1 MSISEDIKRREY
13 NVGKNMNEGPE
24 ALASAFS
31 AFSAFEAFLKVQEE
45 FRNQLAVAARDASE
59 PNQEASGDRAAR
71 QKFYTLLDINQQ
83 RKLFLQLCKTRSF
96 LPRIRTLIGAP
107 PFCFLKEC
115 DNYILNATGI
125 AHGRVNM
132 SVRGINV
139 ISSSAEI
146 GVGHFIDARG
156 RTYKVIKT
164 EPEWNDVVVFA
175 RLERSRKAV
184 LDMRLQRITT
194 TMPPTTTTT
203 TTPKTTAATADT
215 ATTTLAAPRS
225 SIFKKR
231 HHHHNS
237 SPSTDSVPK
246 VGEKMKLTLIP
257 SLQESDISTPTTPTS
272 PEFTVRA
279 IVQRSAGSSVFRVFL
294 SL

>member
-1 MSISEDIKRREY
+1 
-13 NVGKNMNEGPE
+13 MNGGPE

-31 AFSAFEAFLKVQEE
+31 AFEAFVKVQDE
-45 FRNQLAVAARDASE
+45 FRNQIAVAARDASE

-194 TMPPTTTTT
+194 TMPPATTTT
-203 TTPKTTAATADT
+203 TTPKTTATATAATT

-231 HHHHNS
+231 HHHHHHNNS